1 MPRTTTRRS
10 AGASKAKSG
19 PSKEKTGGS
28 EIRKVARSKFGYED
42 LRPGQETAISSLL
55 GRQDTLVVMP
65 TGSGKS
71 AIYQIAGLMIEGSV
85 LVISPLIAL
94 QKDQVDSINAH
105 GDDAEALVINS
116 TQKASEFEEN
126 LTRIR
131 EKCCKFIFLA
141 PEQLRKDETITALE
155 DAGVSVFVVDEAHC
169 VSEWGHDFRP
179 DYLQL
184 STAITR
190 LGHPTVL
197 AMTATASPAVREEIV
212 QRLGLKKPNI
222 LIGGF
227 DRPNIHLRV
236 DHFEEQD
243 KKLEA
248 SLHHV
253 RWAEKPGIIYV
264 GTRKM
269 AEL

>member
-55 GRQDTLVVMP
+55 AKQDTLVVMP

-71 AIYQIAGLMIEGSV
+71 AIYQIAGMMIEGSV

-94 QKDQVDSINAH
+94 QKDQVDSINAQ
-105 GDDAEALVINS
+105 GEAVEALVINS
-116 TQKASEFEEN
+116 TQKASELEDN
-126 LTRIR
+126 LANIQER
-131 EKCCKFIFLA
+131 CCKFIFLA
-141 PEQLRKDETITALE
+141 PEQLRKDETMNAL
-155 DAGVSVFVVDEAHC
+155 ASSAISLFVVDEAHC

-184 STAITR
+184 STAI
-190 LGHPTVL
+190 
-197 AMTATASPAVREEIV
+197 E
-212 QRLGLKKPNI
+212 
-222 LIGGF
+222 
-227 DRPNIHLRV
+227 
-236 DHFEEQD
+236 
-243 KKLEA
+243 
-248 SLHHV
+248 
-253 RWAEKPGIIYV
+253 
-264 GTRKM
+264 
-269 AEL
+269 